1 MTVMDFEER
10 VRAVRR
16 FNRFYTNR
24 LGLLQQGLVGSPFS
38 LAESRVLYE
47 LAHSDQATATDLA
60 RSLDLDA
67 GYLSRL
73 LRGFSRRGL
82 AAAERSASDGRQRH
96 LELTPRGRKAAAK
109 LDEGSQQAIGTL
121 LRQLPDNEQ
130 RRLVGA
136 AQTIET
142 VLGDE
147 AAARV
152 PYILRPPEPG
162 DMGWIVRQ
170 HGTVYATEYGYD
182 RHFEG
187 LVATIVGTFV
197 EKFDPMRERCW
208 IAERD
213 GETVGSVFLVR
224 KSAQVAKLRLL
235 IVDAAARGLGIGG
248 RLVAE
253 CVKFA
258 KQVRYRK
265 ITLWTHSQLHAA
277 RHLYREAGFRLVH
290 SVPVHS
296 FGLGLVD
303 ETWDLCLC
311 PQ

>member
-1 MTVMDFEER
+1 MPGMDFEER
-10 VRAVRR
+10 VRAVRG

-24 LGLLQQGLVGSPFS
+24 LGLLQHGLVGSPFS

-47 LAHSDQATATDLA
+47 LAHRDRPTASDLA
-60 RSLDLDA
+60 KALDLDA
-67 GYLSRL
+67 GYLSRI

-82 AAAERSASDGRQRH
+82 ILARPSSADGRQRH
-96 LELTPRGRKAAAK
+96 LELTPRGRKASAR
-109 LDEGSQQAIGTL
+109 LDQGSQQAVGAL
-121 LRQLPDNEQ
+121 LRRLRQSDQ

-136 AQTIET
+136 ARTIEAL
-142 VLGDE
+142 LGE
-147 AAARV
+147 PAAGRV

-162 DMGWIVRQ
+162 DRGWVVQR
-170 HGTVYATEYGYD
+170 HGALYAEEYGYD

-187 LVATIVGTFV
+187 LVASIVGAFV
-197 EKFDPMRERCW
+197 EKFDPVRERCW

-213 GETVGSVFLVR
+213 GESVGSVFLVR

-235 IVDAAARGLGIGG
+235 IVDPAARGLGIGG

-258 KQVRYRK
+258 RQARYRK
-265 ITLWTHSQLHAA
+265 VTLWTHSQLHAA

-290 SVPVHS
+290 KQPVHS
-296 FGLGLVD
+296 FGLDLVD
-303 ETWDLCLC
+303 EIWDLDL
-311 PQ
+311 